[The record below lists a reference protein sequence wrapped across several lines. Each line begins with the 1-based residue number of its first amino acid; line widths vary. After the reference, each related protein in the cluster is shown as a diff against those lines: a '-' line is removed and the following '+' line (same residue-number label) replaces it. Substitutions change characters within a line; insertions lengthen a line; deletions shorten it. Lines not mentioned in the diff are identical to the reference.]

1 MPYTFLS
8 RNGHSYFTVA
18 RRETD
23 LFRPQWQQPVSGYGY
38 APEGP
43 PSTLE
48 LPMSN
53 GRTKSFVAQHVLRPW
68 NYVTIAI
75 SLLLGVTSPASGQT
89 ALGTAQQFG
98 VLGAATVTNTGPTTI
113 DRSLGVYPGL
123 AITGMSSITVG
134 GSVHQGDAVAQ
145 QAQRDARSAF
155 TTLGLLPY
163 TTDLSGQDLGGMT
176 LTPGV
181 YFFTSTAQL
190 TGNLFLDFLG
200 NAGST
205 FVFQVGSA
213 LTTASGS
220 TVSAL
225 HGGPFAEVFWLLG
238 SAGTLGTGSTFLGNI
253 IADQSISLTT
263 GARIDC
269 GRAIAM
275 IGQVSMDTNVISDDC
290 ATTTVV
296 PVTPTPEP
304 ATFGL
309 FALGSLAVF
318 SVARR
323 RAGPYRMTT
332 V

>member
-1 MPYTFLS
+1 
-8 RNGHSYFTVA
+8 
-18 RRETD
+18 
-23 LFRPQWQQPVSGYGY
+23 
-38 APEGP
+38 
-43 PSTLE
+43 
-48 LPMSN
+48 MSN
-53 GRTKSFVAQHVLRPW
+53 KRTKTFVVQHVLRPW
-68 NYVTIAI
+68 SCNTLAI
-75 SLLLGVTSPASGQT
+75 SLLLGAATSASGQT

-123 AITGMSSITVG
+123 AITGLSSITVG

-145 QAQRDARSAF
+145 QAQSDARSAYIA
-155 TTLGLLPY
+155 LNLLPF

-181 YFFTSTAQL
+181 YFFSSAAQL
-190 TGNLFLDFLG
+190 TGDMFLDFLG

-205 FVFQVGSA
+205 FVFQIGSA

-238 SAGTLGTGSTFLGNI
+238 SSGTLGTGSSFLGSI

-275 IGQVSMDTNVISDDC
+275 VGQVSMDTNVISDDC
-290 ATTTVV
+290 DTTTVV

-304 ATFGL
+304 ATLGL
-309 FALGSLAVF
+309 FAMGGLAMF
-318 SVARR
+318 GAARR
-323 RAGPYRMTT
+323 RAGARS
-332 V
+332 